1 MLMGM
6 SPPRKIGQ
14 VLSSPVPGQDETI
27 QGWIYRTRSSGAIV
41 FAVVR
46 DSTGVIQVT
55 VKKGN
60 LPEGEF
66 EAAKAAP
73 VESSVIVTGKVFEDK
88 RAPGGYELKASSFNL
103 VGSAEPFP
111 ITEYQSEEL
120 LLDNRHLWIRSR
132 EQTAV
137 MKVKASVLEGARSWL
152 KANDFTEVTPPILT
166 QNACE
171 GGVTLFKLKY
181 FDREAYLS
189 QSAQMY
195 LEALIFSLDRVYS
208 LTPSFRAEKSR
219 TTRHLTE
226 YWHLELEEAWTD
238 NEGNME
244 IQENLVTAMVEQVLK
259 DRQAELR
266 LLGRDPSDLK
276 EVRPP
281 FKRVRYSQAIEAL
294 KAKGFELSF
303 GSDMGA
309 VEERAFTADEK
320 VPIFVTNF
328 PKVIKAFYMKEDP
341 DDPTTVKCADLLAPE
356 GYGEIIGGSER
367 ETDLALLAARLQA
380 QEIPLEAYQ
389 WYLDLRRFGSVPHS
403 GFGLGIERV
412 VRWVCKLEHIRD
424 AVPFPR
430 TVARCY
436 P

>member
-1 MLMGM
+1 MR
-6 SPPRKIGQ
+6 PPRKIGQ
-14 VLSSPVPGQDETI
+14 VLASPVQGQEEMV

-46 DSTGVIQVT
+46 DSTGIIQVT

-66 EAAKAAP
+66 EAAKSAP
-73 VESSVIVTGKVFEDK
+73 VESSVIVIGKVFEDK
-88 RAPGGYELKASSFNL
+88 RAPGGFELKASSFKL
-103 VGSAEPFP
+103 VGGAEPFP

-137 MKVKASVLEGARSWL
+137 MKVKASVLEGARLWL

-238 NEGNME
+238 NDGNME

-266 LLGRDPSDLK
+266 LLGRDPADLK

-281 FKRVRYSQAIEAL
+281 FKRVRYSQAIEAV
-294 KAKGFELSF
+294 KAKGFDLSF

-309 VEERAFTADEK
+309 AEERAFTAEEK

-328 PKVIKAFYMKEDP
+328 PKAIKAFYMKEDP
-341 DDPTTVKCADLLAPE
+341 TDPATMKCADLLAPE

-367 ETDLALLAARLQA
+367 ETDVELLMSRLKA

-412 VRWVCKLEHIRD
+412 LRWICKLEHIRD

>member
-1 MLMGM
+1 M

-14 VLSSPVPGQDETI
+14 VLSSPIQGQEETI

-46 DSTGVIQVT
+46 DASGIIQVT
-55 VKKGN
+55 IKKGN

-66 EAAKAAP
+66 EAAKSAA
-73 VESSVIVTGKVFEDK
+73 VESSVVVTGKVFEDG
-88 RAPGGYELKASSFNL
+88 RAPGGFELKASSFKL
-103 VGSAEPFP
+103 VGGAEPFP

-137 MKVKASVLEGARSWL
+137 MKVKASVLEGARAWL

-171 GGVTLFKLKY
+171 GGVTLFRLRY

-238 NEGNME
+238 NQGNME

-259 DRQAELR
+259 DRRAELG
-266 LLGRDPSDLK
+266 LLGRDLSDLK
-276 EVRPP
+276 DVRPP

-294 KAKGFELSF
+294 RAKGFELSF

-309 VEERAFTADEK
+309 VEERAFTAEEK
-320 VPIFVTNF
+320 VPVFVTNF
-328 PKVIKAFYMKEDP
+328 PKEIKAFYMKEDP
-341 DDPTTVKCADLLAPE
+341 DDPATVKCADLLAPE

-367 ETDLALLAARLQA
+367 ETDLALLTSRLKA
-380 QEIPLEAYQ
+380 QDIPLEAYQ

>member
-1 MLMGM
+1 M
-6 SPPRKIGQ
+6 SPPRKIGRI
-14 VLSSPVPGQDETI
+14 LASPAVGQEETV
-27 QGWIYRTRSSGAIV
+27 QGWVYRTRSSGAIV
-41 FAVVR
+41 YAVVR
-46 DSTGVIQVT
+46 DSTGIIQVT

-60 LPEGEF
+60 LPEEEF

-73 VESSVIVTGKVFEDK
+73 VESSVIVTGKLFEDK
-88 RAPGGYELKASSFNL
+88 RAPGGFEIKASGFKL
-103 VGSAEPFP
+103 VGGAMPFP

-132 EQTAV
+132 EQAAV
-137 MKVKASVLEGARSWL
+137 MKVKASVLEGARAWL
-152 KANDFTEVTPPILT
+152 KANDFIEVTPPILT

-238 NEGNME
+238 NAGNME
-244 IQENLVTAMVEQVLK
+244 VQENLVTAMVEQVLQ
-259 DRQAELR
+259 DRQEELR
-266 LLGRDPSDLK
+266 LLGRDPADLR

-294 KAKGFELSF
+294 RAQGLDLSF
-303 GSDMGA
+303 GSDLGA
-309 VEERAFTADEK
+309 VEERAFTANEK
-320 VPIFVTNF
+320 VPVFVTNF
-328 PKVIKAFYMKEDP
+328 PKEIKAFYMKEDP
-341 DDPTTVKCADLLAPE
+341 EEPSTVKCADMLAPE

-367 ETDLALLAARLQA
+367 ETDLDKLVERLQA
-380 QEIPLEAYQ
+380 LEIPMEAYQ

-412 VRWVCKLEHIRD
+412 VRWVCRLEHIRD

>member
-1 MLMGM
+1 M
-6 SPPRKIGQ
+6 IGQ
-14 VLSSPVPGQDETI
+14 VLSAPRMGEDETI
-27 QGWIYRTRSSGAIV
+27 RGWVYRTRSSGAIV

-46 DSTGVIQVT
+46 DSSGIIQVT

-66 EAAKAAP
+66 EAAKAATI
-73 VESSVIVTGKVFEDK
+73 ECSVIVTGKVHEDQ
-88 RAPGGYELKASSFNL
+88 RAPGGYELRASNFIV
-103 VGSAEPFP
+103 VGTADPFP

-132 EQTAV
+132 EQTAL
-137 MKVKASVLEGARSWL
+137 MKVKASILEGAREWL
-152 KANDFTEVTPPILT
+152 KRNEFVEVTPPILT
-166 QNACE
+166 TNACE

-181 FDREAYLS
+181 FDREAFLS

-226 YWHLELEEAWTD
+226 YWHLELEEAWVD
-238 NEGNME
+238 NAGNME
-244 IQENLVTAMVEQVLK
+244 IQENLVSAMVQEVVQERREELK
-259 DRQAELR
+259 
-266 LLGRDPSDLK
+266 LLGRDPDALK

-281 FKRVRYSQAIEAL
+281 FKRMRYSQAIDAL
-294 KAKGFELSF
+294 RAQDFEISSGCDL
-303 GSDMGA
+303 GA
-309 VEERAFTADEK
+309 VEERTLTANETLP
-320 VPIFVTNF
+320 VFVTNF
-328 PKVIKAFYMKEDP
+328 PKECKAFYMKEDP
-341 DDPTTVKCADLLAPE
+341 LEPGTAKCADLLAPE

-367 ETDLALLAARLQA
+367 ETDINLLQSRLEA
-380 QEIPLEAYQ
+380 QGIPLDAYQ

-430 TVARCY
+430 TVARVY

>member
-1 MLMGM
+1 
-6 SPPRKIGQ
+6 
-14 VLSSPVPGQDETI
+14 
-27 QGWIYRTRSSGAIV
+27 V

-46 DSTGVIQVT
+46 DSSGIIQVT
-55 VKKGN
+55 AKKGN
-60 LPEGEF
+60 LPEGDL
-66 EAAKAAP
+66 EAAKSAAI
-73 VESSVIVTGKVFEDK
+73 ESSVIVTGQVFEDK
-88 RAPGGYELKASSFNL
+88 RAPSGFELRASTFQV
-103 VGSAEPFP
+103 VGAANPFP

-137 MKVKASVLEGARSWL
+137 MKVKASLIEGARQWL
-152 KANDFTEVTPPILT
+152 KQNDFVEVTPPILT

-181 FDREAYLS
+181 FDREAFLS

-226 YWHLELEEAWTD
+226 YWHLELEEAWVD
-238 NEGNME
+238 NNGNME
-244 IQENLVTAMVEQVLK
+244 IQEGLVSAMVDQVLR
-259 DRQAELR
+259 DRREELL
-266 LLGRDPSDLK
+266 LLGRNPDDLK

-281 FKRVRYSQAIEAL
+281 FTRKRYEDVLAEL
-294 KAKGFELSF
+294 NKKGHELSF
-303 GSDMGA
+303 GSDLGA
-309 VEERAFTADEK
+309 VEERAVTSEEK
-320 VPIFVTNF
+320 VPMFVTNF
-328 PKVIKAFYMKEDP
+328 PKEIKAFYMKEDEE
-341 DDPTTVKCADLLAPE
+341 DPRTVKCADLLAPE
-356 GYGEIIGGSER
+356 GYGEMIGGSER
-367 ETDLALLAARLQA
+367 ETDVNKLIERLNALN
-380 QEIPLEAYQ
+380 IPIETYE

-424 AVPFPR
+424 AMPFPR
-430 TVARCY
+430 TVARVY

>member
-14 VLSSPVPGQDETI
+14 VLSSPVQGQEETI

-46 DSTGVIQVT
+46 DASGIIQVT
-55 VKKGN
+55 IKKGN

-66 EAAKAAP
+66 EAAKSAA
-73 VESSVIVTGKVFEDK
+73 VESSVVVTGKVFEDG
-88 RAPGGYELKASSFNL
+88 RAPGGFELKASSFKL
-103 VGSAEPFP
+103 VGGAEPFP

-137 MKVKASVLEGARSWL
+137 MKVKASVLEGARAWL

-171 GGVTLFKLKY
+171 GGVTLFRLRY

-238 NEGNME
+238 NQGNME

-259 DRQAELR
+259 DRRAELG
-266 LLGRDPSDLK
+266 LLGRDLSDLK
-276 EVRPP
+276 DVRPP

-294 KAKGFELSF
+294 RAKGFELSF

-309 VEERAFTADEK
+309 VEERAFTAEEK
-320 VPIFVTNF
+320 VPVFVTNF
-328 PKVIKAFYMKEDP
+328 PKEIKAFYMKEDP
-341 DDPTTVKCADLLAPE
+341 DDPATVKCADLLAPE

-367 ETDLALLAARLQA
+367 ETDLALLTSRLKA
-380 QEIPLEAYQ
+380 QDIPLEAYQ

-412 VRWVCKLEHIRD
+412 MRWVCKLEHIRD

>member
-1 MLMGM
+1 M
-6 SPPRKIGQ
+6 SSPRKIGQ
-14 VLSSPVPGQDETI
+14 VLSSPVQGQEETI
-27 QGWIYRTRSSGAIV
+27 RGWIYRTRSSGAIV

-46 DSTGVIQVT
+46 DSSGVIQVT
-55 VKKGN
+55 VKKGG

-66 EAAKAAP
+66 EAAKSAP
-73 VESSVIVTGKVFEDK
+73 VESSVIVKGKVFEDK
-88 RAPGGYELKASSFNL
+88 RAPGGFELKVSSFKL
-103 VGSAEPFP
+103 VGGSAPFP

-137 MKVKASVLEGARSWL
+137 MKVKASVLEGARLWL

-244 IQENLVTAMVEQVLK
+244 VQENLVTAMVEQVLQ
-259 DRQAELR
+259 DRQDELR
-266 LLGRDPSDLK
+266 LLGRDPSDLR

-281 FKRVRYSQAIEAL
+281 FKRVKYSQAIDAL

-309 VEERAFTADEK
+309 VEERAFTAEEK
-320 VPIFVTNF
+320 VPTFVTNF
-328 PKVIKAFYMKEDP
+328 PREIKAFYMKEDP
-341 DDPTTVKCADLLAPE
+341 DEPSTVKCADLLAPE

-367 ETDLALLAARLQA
+367 ETDVELLASRLKA
-380 QEIPLEAYQ
+380 QGIPLEAYQ

-412 VRWVCKLEHIRD
+412 VRWICKLEHIRD

>member
-6 SPPRKIGQ
+6 GAPRKIGQ

-27 QGWIYRTRSSGAIV
+27 RGWIYRTRSSGAIV

-46 DSTGVIQVT
+46 DSSGIIQVT
-55 VKKGN
+55 FKKGN

-66 EAAKAAP
+66 EAAKSAP
-73 VESSVIVTGKVFEDK
+73 VEASVIVTGKVLEDK
-88 RAPGGYELKASSFNL
+88 RAPGGFEVKASSFKL
-103 VGSAEPFP
+103 IGGAEPFP

-137 MKVKASVLEGARSWL
+137 MKVKASVLEGARAWL

-244 IQENLVTAMVEQVLK
+244 IQEGLVTAMVEQVLK
-259 DRQAELR
+259 DRHEELR
-266 LLGRDPSDLK
+266 LLGRDPAQLK

-281 FKRVRYSQAIEAL
+281 FNRVRYSQAIDAL
-294 KAKGFELSF
+294 RSKGFDLTF

-309 VEERAFTADEK
+309 VEERALTAEEK
-320 VPIFVTNF
+320 VPVFVTNF
-328 PKVIKAFYMKEDP
+328 PKEIKAFYMKEDP
-341 DDPTTVKCADLLAPE
+341 TDPTTVKCADLLAPE

-367 ETDLALLAARLQA
+367 ETDIDLLTSKLRA
-380 QEIPLEAYQ
+380 QEIPLETYQ

-412 VRWVCKLEHIRD
+412 VRWICKLEHIRD